1 MSSVKVAVRVRPFN
15 QREKDQNSVSI
26 IDMDGIKTTT
36 IRNPVRNLTQRA
48 EFRKQEKRKILP
60 STTATGPTTN
70 ILKKATRENT

>member
-36 IRNPVRNLTQRA
+36 IRNPVSTRA
-48 EFRKQEKRKILP
+48 SSSCTLGNWRKERFCLRLQLLV
-60 STTATGPTTN
+60 T
-70 ILKKATRENT
+70 